1 MATLGSDF
9 NFQADAHQNK
19 PTDRKQ
25 GSKDVITEGAKMQ
38 QYAVHL
44 QVQVLIDATPKY
56 QVVLEANAIYINSSA
71 GTMVLKLPH
80 SSPDS
85 DSISASLK

>member
-1 MATLGSDF
+1 
-9 NFQADAHQNK
+9 
-19 PTDRKQ
+19 
-25 GSKDVITEGAKMQ
+25 MQ